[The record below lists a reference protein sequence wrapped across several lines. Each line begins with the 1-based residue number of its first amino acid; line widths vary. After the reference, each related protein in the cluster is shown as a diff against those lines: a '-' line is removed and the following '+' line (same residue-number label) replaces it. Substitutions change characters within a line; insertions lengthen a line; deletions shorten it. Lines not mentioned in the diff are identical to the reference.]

1 MLKSDWILTDRLM
14 FITLKMGP
22 AQVQNEVQKHEFF
35 GSQGVP
41 KNDPILSILT
51 TVGMIKTLQLNCN
64 KTNRKIH
71 KFLTN
76 LSKMSKNVKKS
87 QKNVKKPK
95 KTIKKVVF

>member
-76 LSKMSKNVKKS
+76 LSKNVKKCQKMSKKVKKMSKN
-87 QKNVKKPK
+87 PK
-95 KTIKKVVF
+95 KR